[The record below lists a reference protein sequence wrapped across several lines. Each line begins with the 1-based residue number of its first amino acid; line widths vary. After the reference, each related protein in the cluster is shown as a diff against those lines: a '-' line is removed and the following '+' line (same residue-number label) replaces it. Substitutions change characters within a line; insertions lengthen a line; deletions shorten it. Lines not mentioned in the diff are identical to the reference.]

1 MKSFIKLLSISTII
15 ASTPAFAQEH
25 HGHSHGGHSHSAS
38 SSRTG
43 INLGGVIDFQAAFR
57 DHDLKH
63 GSFSRENVFKNDT
76 EVHVTVNQVADNGLR
91 YGAVIQ
97 LEADVT
103 EADKE
108 EGLNADKTYLYLESN
123 YGRLELGSNSDAAHA
138 LGVDASTFARATGG
152 IHGDLENY
160 INMPHGHGHGHG
172 HSHDFVL
179 SPTLP
184 LAHNHGESEDAT
196 KITYYTPRTSGFQ
209 FGASFIPDSGN
220 VGTAAGFTSDADE
233 HQFSNVMNVA
243 LQHSGKI
250 GEVGTLASIS
260 GEFGNAETAE
270 DEDLAAGSLGL
281 NVNYQ
286 GITVGGNY
294 SYWGDSMTEV
304 TDAVGDGYSWSLG
317 AGYATGPIGVSLGY
331 LNGELKDNTSEII
344 SLGADYK
351 LAPGLVPYAELS
363 FFNFDAVDQTWED
376 TDGTLFILGT
386 TLVF

>member
-57 DHDLKH
+57 DQDLTH
-63 GSFSRENVFKNDT
+63 GSFARENVFKNDT

-91 YGAVIQ
+91 YGAVIE

-103 EADKE
+103 EADKK
-108 EGLNADKTYLYLESN
+108 EGLNGDKTYLYLESN
-123 YGRLELGSNSDAAHA
+123 YGRLELGSNSDAGHA

-152 IHGDLENY
+152 IHGDLESY
-160 INMPHGHGHGHG
+160 VHMPHAAGSHG
-172 HSHDFVL
+172 HSHDFIL
-179 SPTLP
+179 SPSLP

-196 KITYYTPRTSGFQ
+196 KITYYTPRVSGFQ
-209 FGASFIPDSGN
+209 LGASYIPDSGN
-220 VGTAAGFTSDADE
+220 VGTAAGFTSDNDE
-233 HQFSNVMNVA
+233 HQFENVMNLA
-243 LQHSGKI
+243 LQHSGKVGDI
-250 GEVGTLASIS
+250 GTLASIS
-260 GEFGNAETAE
+260 GEFGTAE
-270 DEDLAAGSLGL
+270 SNHDEDLRAGALGL
-281 NVNYQ
+281 NLSYQ
-286 GITVGGNY
+286 GFVVGGSY
-294 SYWGDSMTEV
+294 AYWGDSMTEV
-304 TDAVGDGYSWSLG
+304 SDTVDAGNSWSLG
-317 AGYATGPIGVSLGY
+317 AGYEAGPFGVSVGY
-331 LNGELKDNTSEII
+331 LNGEFKDNTSEIVSI
-344 SLGADYK
+344 GTDYK

-363 FFNFDAVDQTWED
+363 FFNFDAADQTWED